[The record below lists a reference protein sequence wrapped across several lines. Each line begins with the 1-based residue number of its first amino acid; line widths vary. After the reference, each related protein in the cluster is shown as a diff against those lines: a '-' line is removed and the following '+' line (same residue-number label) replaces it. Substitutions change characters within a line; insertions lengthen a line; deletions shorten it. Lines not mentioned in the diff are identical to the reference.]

1 MENVELYQGPNK
13 EWYFRIKASNGLIVA
28 QSEGYKD
35 KRNAVKGIEA
45 VAKAFAPPDP
55 DPTDPDTP
63 PAIAFAKTYAAH
75 LSKYQAGI
83 SAVVQQRNET
93 TLAEIVL
100 RAAGDGW
107 TILPPVG
114 VAAPVTVTTSQVP
127 VVEVPAPEA
136 KQAEAPK
143 TEPKA
148 APKARGRRKA
158 SA

>member
-1 MENVELYQGPNK
+1 MENVELYQGADK
-13 EWYFRIKASNGLIVA
+13 AWYFRIKAANGLIVA

-45 VAKAFAPPDP
+45 VAKAFAPPEP

-63 PAIAFAKTYAAH
+63 PAIAFAKTYAAF

-83 SAVVQQRNET
+83 SAVTQQRNET

-100 RAAGDGW
+100 RAASDGW

-114 VAAPVTVTTSQVP
+114 VAAGPITTASVP
-127 VVEVPAPEA
+127 VVE
-136 KQAEAPK
+136 APK
-143 TEPKA
+143 PEPEPEPKA
-148 APKARGRRKA
+148 AAKPRGRRKA